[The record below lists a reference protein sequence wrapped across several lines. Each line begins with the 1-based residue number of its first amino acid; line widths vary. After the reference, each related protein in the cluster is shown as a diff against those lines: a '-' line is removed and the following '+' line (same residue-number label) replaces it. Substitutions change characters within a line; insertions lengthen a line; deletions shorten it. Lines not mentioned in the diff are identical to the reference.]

1 MTLDERAPL
10 ALWYEAP
17 AADWFGALPLGNGRL
32 GAMLHGTVPEEIVDL
47 NVHDLWS
54 GQRLDGDRREAWQH
68 LAAVRDAVLVK
79 EDYLGAGA
87 LAEQLQGPF
96 NEAFQPLGSLRIS
109 IEHASEVEGYRREL
123 SLRDALAR
131 VGYRSGG
138 LRFEREAFVSASGD
152 VLALRLSCERSGK
165 LDVTVR
171 LVSPHPG
178 SEVRTD
184 GGRLALRG
192 RAPSHVVPHY
202 LESGAPVTYDPGTG
216 LVFAAVVDVSCRGGG
231 VVEAS
236 EGEVRASAA
245 DEVVLFLA
253 ANSGFR
259 GYAQAPE
266 GSWEKIEE
274 RCQLRLEDGAARGY
288 EELRET
294 HVRDHRQLF
303 ERVEIEIGGD
313 EAAASRPTD
322 QRLAAL
328 RAGQPDA
335 ALLALYAQYAR
346 YLLISSSRPGGQPSN
361 LQGIWNADVRPL
373 WSCNWT
379 ANINV
384 QMNYW
389 LAEVGNLAEC
399 HLPLMDLITDLSEAG
414 RSTAQAYY
422 GCRGWV
428 AHHNVDLWRS
438 TWPVGDGSFPPV
450 WANWPMGGAWLCQHL
465 WEHYQFGGDREF
477 LASTAYP
484 VMRGAAEFL
493 LDFLIEDPTG
503 SLTTCPSTS
512 PENSF
517 LTAEGHVAAV
527 SAGATL
533 DLWLTRDLFRHC
545 IEAAALLEVDAH
557 FAASLAEALG
567 RLARIPV
574 GPDGRLQEWWRPFA
588 EDEPGHRHLSHLWGL
603 YPGDQVSL
611 RRTPVWA
618 AAARRSLLGR
628 LEHGG
633 GARGWSTAWVAA
645 LAARLEDGE
654 LAHATLA
661 RLVGKDASP
670 NLFNGAPEMFQID
683 GNFGG
688 AAALMEML
696 LQSHEPGTITLLPAL
711 PEAWPSGHVRG
722 LRARPGVGV
731 DLAWRAGR
739 IETATLVPVEAARLL
754 LRSPHGALEDV
765 TGPDGKTVTISSDQ
779 DGWVI
784 PMDSPGPYTLVFSD
798 EKEAAAQR

>member
-1 MTLDERAPL
+1 MTPGERAPL
-10 ALWYEAP
+10 ALWYDSP

-32 GAMLHGTVPEEIVDL
+32 GAMLHGTVPEEVVDL

-54 GQRLDGDRREAWQH
+54 GQRLDGDRRESWQH
-68 LAAVRDAVLVK
+68 LAAVREAVLAK

-87 LAEQLQGPF
+87 LAERLQGPF

-109 IEHASEVEGYRREL
+109 IEHAFEVEGYRREL

-178 SEVRTD
+178 SEVRAD

-202 LESGAPVTYDPGTG
+202 LESGAPVTYDAGTG
-216 LVFAAVVDVSCRGGG
+216 LVFVAVVDVSCRGGG
-231 VVEAS
+231 VVETS
-236 EGEVRASAA
+236 EGEVRALAA
-245 DEVVLFLA
+245 DEVVVFLA

-259 GYAQAPE
+259 GYSQAPE
-266 GSWEKIEE
+266 GTWEKVEE
-274 RCQLRLEDGAARGY
+274 RCRGRLEDGAAKGY
-288 EELRET
+288 EELREA
-294 HVRDHRQLF
+294 HMRDHRRLF

-313 EAAASRPTD
+313 EAAASGPTD

-328 RAGQPDA
+328 RAGQPDS

-379 ANINV
+379 TNINV

-399 HLPLMDLITDLSEAG
+399 HLPLMDLTTDLSEAG
-414 RSTAQAYY
+414 RATAQAYY

-493 LDFLIEDPTG
+493 LDFLVEDPTG
-503 SLTTCPSTS
+503 CLTTCPSTS

-618 AAARRSLLGR
+618 AAARLSLLGR

-688 AAALMEML
+688 AAALIEML

-722 LRARPGVGV
+722 LRARSGVGV
-731 DLAWRAGR
+731 DMVWRAGR
-739 IETATLVPVEAARLL
+739 IETATLVPVQATRLL

-765 TGPDGKTVTISSDQ
+765 IGPDGKTVKVSPERH
-779 DGWVI
+779 GWI
-784 PMDSPGPYTLVFSD
+784 LQLERPGAYLLRFGD
-798 EKEAAAQR
+798 K